1 MENLQLV
8 AQLRTLAQDIT
19 IIKDVTE
26 KNIKVSRFDSFQ
38 TRYRNRDIT
47 ILLIKNRKLFSIHI
61 QTKYSKDIIVVFIFM
76 NSSTHL
82 KSIFPF
88 KNKRQKTYDSSGTS
102 CIYNKFITTA
112 AANTRDESR
121 STLSLRLS
129 ETTLTRILNRGTC
142 QRAPLVYGLFR
153 ILRENVHQRRTTT
166 WALAFTTSRHRSN

>member
-47 ILLIKNRKLFSIHI
+47 ILLIKNRKLSSIHI

-76 NSSTHL
+76 NSLTHL
-82 KSIFPF
+82 KSIFP
-88 KNKRQKTYDSSGTS
+88 
-102 CIYNKFITTA
+102 I
-112 AANTRDESR
+112 
-121 STLSLRLS
+121 
-129 ETTLTRILNRGTC
+129 
-142 QRAPLVYGLFR
+142 
-153 ILRENVHQRRTTT
+153 
-166 WALAFTTSRHRSN
+166 